1 MKGTGGNGAI
11 LGKAMKDLRGHWD
24 ATARS
29 WRDKARTDFDK
40 DFIQEIIPMALLA
53 SNAVQQI
60 EELLRKVQREVG

>member
-11 LGKAMKDLRGHWD
+11 LGKAMKDLRGHWE
-24 ATARS
+24 ATGRS
-29 WRDKARTDFDK
+29 WRDKARADFDK
-40 DFIQEIIPMALLA
+40 DFIQEIVPMALLA